1 MGVPLFAKSK
11 TSSKGVIRV
20 LGPPEAHRC
29 LSLGSQTS
37 QAGPEWPKGVAR
49 REDGLT
55 LLGFMIENQFWHLA
69 NESLENN
76 GVKEQRG

>member
-20 LGPPEAHRC
+20 LGPPE
-29 LSLGSQTS
+29 GSQVPQSGLTDLS
-37 QAGPEWPKGVAR
+37 GWSIVTLGVAR

-55 LLGFMIENQFWHLA
+55 LLGVHDR
-69 NESLENN
+69 
-76 GVKEQRG
+76 K